1 MEGLNTLQALRR
13 GRTDAPIG
21 KNFSET
27 LGKSLQHSQVVP
39 AVQASM
45 AGMTSNLPHVRPGM
59 RNKLLS
65 GTGGLARDVVS
76 THSRQNKGKVMATSF
91 KDARMLHRNNVNH
104 NIIRPAHG
112 VKSGGH

>member
-39 AVQASM
+39 AVQAGM
-45 AGMTSNLPHVRPGM
+45 AGMTSNLPHVRTP
-59 RNKLLS
+59 NKLLS
-65 GTGGLARDVVS
+65 GTGGLARDIVS
-76 THSRQNKGKVMATSF
+76 THSRQTKGKVMATSF
-91 KDARMLHRNNVNH
+91 KDARILHRNNVNH